1 MSRKE
6 TRREAREQ
14 AFLFIFERSFAD
26 DTPVDEVMENALE
39 ARGYKASAFA
49 SSLFAG
55 VSEHKAEID
64 ALIEEHSHKWK
75 TTRLSRVALS
85 VLRLAVYELLYCED
99 IPVSVSINEAVELA
113 KSYAGEEDASFI
125 NGVLGGIVRACQ
137 PKKADK
143 PETSEEEV

>member
-1 MSRKE
+1 M
-6 TRREAREQ
+6 
-14 AFLFIFERSFAD
+14 IFVTLGSQKFPFNR
-26 DTPVDEVMENALE
+26 LLQ
-39 ARGYKASAFA
+39 K
-49 SSLFAG
+49 
-55 VSEHKAEID
+55 ID

-85 VLRLAVYELLYCED
+85 VLRLAVYELMYCED

-137 PKKADK
+137 PKKSDK
-143 PETSEEEV
+143 PEEPDDEA